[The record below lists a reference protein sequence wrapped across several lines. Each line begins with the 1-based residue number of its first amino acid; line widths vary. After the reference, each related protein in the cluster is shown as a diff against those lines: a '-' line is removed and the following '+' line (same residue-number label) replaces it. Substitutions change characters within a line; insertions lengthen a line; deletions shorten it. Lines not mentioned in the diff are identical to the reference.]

1 MVAFFV
7 DYLIQKEVLEEEE
20 REDSIYGLTLLMEK
34 VIACVLLISI
44 AVLVGK
50 PISGIIFIV
59 SFMTLRQM
67 TGGYHVESFIG
78 CLVGSAFTLFIALE
92 AAAPMMQKHTWGL
105 MTFFLPACACIW
117 WYAPVNHPNLCLSV
131 EEQREY
137 KRWSRYGLALEC
149 VLIGLGYLLRM
160 RWQRRPVLW
169 QTGPDRKQ
177 RPVFRWEKSA
187 RRSWPE
193 SSAHRTASEL
203 CASAQN

>member
-105 MTFFLPACACIW
+105 MTFFLSACACIW

-137 KRWSRYGLALEC
+137 KRWSRYGLAIEC

-160 RWQRRPVLW
+160 RWQRYIMIAIIFCAVYIITAKVMG
-169 QTGPDRKQ
+169 QEVKDYEKKGRK
-177 RPVFRWEKSA
+177 SD
-187 RRSWPE
+187 S
-193 SSAHRTASEL
+193 
-203 CASAQN
+203 

>member
-34 VIACVLLISI
+34 VIACVLLILI

-78 CLVGSAFTLFIALE
+78 
-92 AAAPMMQKHTWGL
+92 
-105 MTFFLPACACIW
+105 
-117 WYAPVNHPNLCLSV
+117 
-131 EEQREY
+131 
-137 KRWSRYGLALEC
+137 
-149 VLIGLGYLLRM
+149 
-160 RWQRRPVLW
+160 
-169 QTGPDRKQ
+169 
-177 RPVFRWEKSA
+177 
-187 RRSWPE
+187 
-193 SSAHRTASEL
+193 
-203 CASAQN
+203 